1 VITPNRENLRDA
13 LIAVAIGSAVA
24 VASKWPATVYAAPA
38 PTPAPCD
45 LADCGEELWGIPAM
59 EHALSTPIGHA
70 VLIALV
76 VVTGLAWAV
85 SEHGTPAR
93 KLFAVAFGG
102 AVALGVNTL
111 MLGLFGG

>member
-1 VITPNRENLRDA
+1 MRLSQSPSEAPSQWRRSGRQRSTRRPLR
-13 LIAVAIGSAVA
+13 LQ
-24 VASKWPATVYAAPA
+24 PRATSWTAARSY
-38 PTPAPCD
+38 
-45 LADCGEELWGIPAM
+45 GEYRRWNMRLVP
-59 EHALSTPIGHA
+59 PGHA
-70 VLIALV
+70 VLIVLV

-85 SEHGTPAR
+85 NEHGTPAR